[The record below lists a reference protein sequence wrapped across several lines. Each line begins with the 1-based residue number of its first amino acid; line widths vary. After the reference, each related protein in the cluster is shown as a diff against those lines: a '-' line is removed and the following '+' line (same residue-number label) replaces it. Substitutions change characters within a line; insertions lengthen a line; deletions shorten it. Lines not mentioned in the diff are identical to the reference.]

1 MPEGYLT
8 WVEIEKDA
16 IKHNLAVFQKVVGP
30 HVKLMPIVKSNAYGH
45 GMVGIAEI
53 ASDFGVDYLGVVNLA
68 EALEL
73 RKNHILTPILVL
85 SYFDLGSIEE
95 ALENNIEL
103 TVYDRETVRKISEEA
118 KKLNKRAR
126 LHVKIDTGTARLGI
140 LAKEAAEFIDDI
152 KDIKGIELVGIFTH
166 FADSE
171 NADWTYTNQQ
181 ILEFKNLLF
190 HLQKRNI
197 TIPLMHAAC
206 SAAALVSADTH
217 FNLVRVGISLYGL
230 WPSEETKQKVSSKY
244 SWLELK
250 PALTWKTKIVQIK
263 ELEKRSP
270 VGYGCSYKTSKKT
283 RLAIIPVGYHEGYSR
298 LLSNK
303 GEALINGKIV
313 PVIGRVCMNL
323 TMIDVTKVRDI
334 KVGEEVILI
343 GKKNGQEITAEE
355 IAKKTNTINYEVITR
370 INPLIPRVYL

>member
-1 MPEGYLT
+1 
-8 WVEIEKDA
+8 
-16 IKHNLAVFQKVVGP
+16 
-30 HVKLMPIVKSNAYGH
+30 
-45 GMVGIAEI
+45 MVGIAEI